1 MLHRL
6 TIRAAM
12 AGALVLA
19 GLLAPGLAGAQA
31 LPADVF
37 KIERFAH
44 VNSPN
49 VSDDATVRI
58 TNPGSTGLRA
68 WGTHAE
74 GAGVITE
81 TPFQDATLSSSE
93 LGVLTEKCGGIV
105 DNGSGHGICGCGPSA
120 ETTAPAGTLCA
131 LIYVFTADQQLAECC
146 GCPVTPNGLLTLS
159 VTNDLTSNSL
169 TGVKPQRGVIKLLSS
184 AGASPCDPTAPQLP
198 AGPTTT
204 TVPSAT
210 TTSTTT
216 TTHPGSGSGANVG
229 VRLCATG
236 SISPPLERFVVR
248 SLNGVQS
255 RLDRAQQ
262 KGRHLNRVVRGGQNT
277 LSVVEQKI
285 HKAAKHRRID
295 ASCQAALEQQIASL
309 RGEMTA
315 LHQ

>member
-1 MLHRL
+1 
-6 TIRAAM
+6 M
-12 AGALVLA
+12 AGTLVLA
-19 GLLAPGLAGAQA
+19 GLFAPGLAGAQA

-44 VNSPN
+44 VNTPN

-74 GAGVITE
+74 GSGVITE

-93 LGVLTEKCGGIV
+93 LGALTEKCGGIV
-105 DNGSGHGICGCGPSA
+105 DNGSGHGICTCGPAA
-120 ETTAPAGTLCA
+120 ETTAPPGTLCA

-159 VTNDLTSNSL
+159 VTNDLTRNSL
-169 TGVKPQRGVIKLLSS
+169 TGVKPQRGVIKMLSS

-204 TVPSAT
+204 TAPSAT
-210 TTSTTT
+210 TTSTPATSTT
-216 TTHPGSGSGANVG
+216 TTTQPGSVSGANVG
-229 VRLCATG
+229 VHLCARG
-236 SISPPLERFVVR
+236 SISPPLERLVVR

-262 KGRHLNRVVRGGQNT
+262 KGRHLNRMVRGGQNT

-285 HKAAKHRRID
+285 RKAAKHRRID
-295 ASCQAALEQQIASL
+295 ASCQAVLEQHIASL